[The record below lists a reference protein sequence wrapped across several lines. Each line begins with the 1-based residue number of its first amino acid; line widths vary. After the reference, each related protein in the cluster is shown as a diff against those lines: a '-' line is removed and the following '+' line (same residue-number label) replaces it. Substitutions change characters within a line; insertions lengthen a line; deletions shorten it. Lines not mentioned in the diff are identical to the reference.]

1 MMKTKNYELVVLGGG
16 FGGYTAAIRAAQLGK
31 RVALIEEEGLGGTCL
46 NMGCIPTKYL
56 LQNAKIIKCCGQA
69 VSRGIHLGA
78 PAIDMAQMMKDK
90 DRKVKR
96 LAGGI
101 RLLLKSNN
109 IDVYSGA
116 GRVFPDKTV
125 RISTEDGGVVL
136 SWEKLIA
143 ATGSKPVIPPQFR
156 KIDGILTN
164 KTALQ
169 LTYVPKELVI
179 VGGGVVGCEFA
190 TIFSVFGAKVT
201 MLQNSG
207 TLINGFDHE
216 GTKCVE
222 ESLLKNGVSIV
233 YNANVKDIY
242 RDSIGSYHLE
252 VSVKNEDQTR
262 SFNCTDVLLAT
273 GRCANFKGLEGLN
286 LDKDRG
292 WVEVNDY
299 LETSFKDVYAIG
311 DVTAKS
317 HLAHGAAAMAERAV
331 DNIFGAKPKKMDY
344 RLIPCC
350 VYTLPEVAS
359 VGMTEERARELYDDI
374 KIGHFPMSASGR
386 AVIRDESQ
394 GFVKII
400 SEGKYGEILGVHV
413 AGPGATELIAQ
424 AETVMMLEGT
434 VQDMCRIIYPHPTVS
449 EALCEAALDVCDKA
463 IHLPKK

>member
-1 MMKTKNYELVVLGGG
+1 MIKTKHYELVVLGGG
-16 FGGYTAAIRAAQLGK
+16 FGGYTAAIRAAQMGK
-31 RVALIEEEGLGGTCL
+31 QVALIEEEGLGGTCL

-56 LQNAKIIKCCGQA
+56 LQNAKIIRACGQA
-69 VSRGIHLGA
+69 IARGVRVGT
-78 PAIDMAQMMKDK
+78 PAIDMAQMQKDK
-90 DRKVKR
+90 NAKVRR

-101 RLLLKSNN
+101 RLLLKSNGV
-109 IDVYSGA
+109 DVYHGV

-125 RISTEDGGVVL
+125 RISTEEGGVVL
-136 SWEKLIA
+136 SWDKLIA
-143 ATGSKPVIPPQFR
+143 ATGSKPVIPTQFR
-156 KIDGILTN
+156 KTDGILTN
-164 KTALQ
+164 RTALN
-169 LTYVPKELVI
+169 LDYVPRELVI

-190 TIFSVFGAKVT
+190 TIFSVFGARVT
-201 MLQNSG
+201 MLQNSDV
-207 TLINGFDHE
+207 LINGFDRE
-216 GTKCVE
+216 GARCVE
-222 ESLLKNGVSIV
+222 EGLERNGVTIV
-233 YNANVKDIY
+233 YNASVKDIY

-252 VSVKNEDQTR
+252 VSVKNEDESR
-262 SFNCTDVLLAT
+262 NVNCTDVLLAT

-292 WVEVNDY
+292 WVEVDDY

-317 HLAHGAAAMAERAV
+317 HLAHGAAAMAECAV
-331 DNIFGAKPKKMDY
+331 QNIFGAEPKKMDY
-344 RLIPCC
+344 HLIPCC

-359 VGMTEERARELYDDI
+359 VGLTEERARELYDDI
-374 KIGHFPMSASGR
+374 QVGHFPMSASGR

-400 SEGKYGEILGVHV
+400 ADGKYGEILGVHV

-434 VQDMCRIIYPHPTVS
+434 VEDMCRIIYPHPTVS
-449 EALCEAALDVCDKA
+449 ETLCEAALDIFGKA